1 MLMSAQFCPSAAPTK
16 DRRNPDET
24 IMPDKLITKLVDA
37 EPAPAKG
44 RKLLYDTEV
53 KGFAAA
59 IYAPTRR
66 NRSGNRSFLLNYRIN
81 GVERF
86 YTIGS
91 RPAWTVDAA
100 RIEARELRRRVD
112 RGEDIAVE
120 KRERRDAPTVKDLID
135 RYVAD
140 HLPKKSSNPHR
151 VGDEKRMLAEIGDQ
165 IGLTR
170 KVADVHFGDI
180 EALHKRITASGR
192 PVRANRILAIASKM
206 FSLALKPCAGETKP
220 WRDAAQG
227 NPCKGV
233 GRNLE
238 TAKERFFSAAELA
251 ALSDALNSD
260 APGSAAD
267 CIRLI
272 MLSGCRP
279 GEAMSASWKEF
290 DAEPGYWVKPSAH
303 VKQRKT
309 HKAPL
314 NPAALELL
322 ARLRVKRDAG
332 KSKSPW
338 VFPGQNRPSA
348 PLQQI
353 WSVWYRARELATVA
367 LWGASDNE
375 AIAAVVADLRTS
387 LGREPTVKECRTE
400 AALRDVKL
408 PIGLLD
414 TRPYDLRHT
423 FASVGAGGGLSLA
436 IIGRLLGHTQSRTTQ
451 RYAHLA
457 DDPLREATAKIGS
470 VIAGAGKGTDVVKLR
485 KGT

>member
-1 MLMSAQFCPSAAPTK
+1 
-16 DRRNPDET
+16 
-24 IMPDKLITKLVDA
+24 MPDKLITKLVDA

-86 YTIGS
+86 FTIGS
-91 RPAWTVDAA
+91 RPTWSVDAA
-100 RIEARELRRRVD
+100 RTEARELRRRVD

-120 KRERRDAPTVKDLID
+120 KRERREAPTVKDLIE

-140 HLPKKSSNPHR
+140 HLMSKRLKGSRLNDAKK
-151 VGDEKRMLAEIGDQ
+151 MLAEIGAEL
-165 IGLTR
+165 GLSR

-180 EALHKRITASGR
+180 ESMHRHITESGR
-192 PVRANRILAIASKM
+192 PVRANRILAVTSNM
-206 FSLALKPCAGETKP
+206 FSLSLKPLAGETKP

-233 GRNLE
+233 KRNPE
-238 TAKERFFSAAELA
+238 TAKERFFSTAELA
-251 ALSDALNSD
+251 ALSDALNASE

-272 MLSGCRP
+272 MLTGCRP
-279 GEAMSASWKEF
+279 DEAMNARWEQF
-290 DAEPGYWVKPSAH
+290 DDERGFWVKPSSH
-303 VKQRKT
+303 TKQRKV

-314 NPAALELL
+314 NPAAIELL
-322 ARLRVKRDAG
+322 TKLRAKHSKS

-338 VFPGQNRPSA
+338 VFHGQNRPSE
-348 PLQQI
+348 PLKQI
-353 WSVWYRARELATVA
+353 WSVWYRARALATVA
-367 LWGASDNE
+367 LWAGSDQP
-375 AIAAVVADLRTS
+375 AIAAVVTDLHSR
-387 LGREPTVKECRTE
+387 LGREPTVEECHTE
-400 AALRDVKL
+400 AALRDLKL
-408 PIGLLD
+408 PVGLMD
-414 TRPYDLRHT
+414 ARPYDLRHT

-436 IIGRLLGHTQSRTTQ
+436 IIGRLLGHTQHRTTM

-470 VIAGAGKGTDVVKLR
+470 VIAGAGKGAEVVKLR
-485 KGT
+485 KGN

>member
-1 MLMSAQFCPSAAPTK
+1 
-16 DRRNPDET
+16 
-24 IMPDKLITKLVDA
+24 MPDKLNTRMVDA

-66 NRSGNRSFLLNYRIN
+66 NPSGNRSFLLNYRIN

-100 RIEARELRRRVD
+100 RTEGRELRRRVD

-120 KRERRDAPTVKDLID
+120 RRERREAPTVKDLIE
-135 RYVAD
+135 RYKAD
-140 HLPKKSSNPHR
+140 QLPTKKLKGPRRN
-151 VGDEKRMLAEIGDQ
+151 DAEKMLAEIGDEL
-165 IGLTR
+165 GLAR

-180 EALHKRITASGR
+180 EAMHRHITASDR
-192 PVRANRILAIASKM
+192 PVRANRVLATASNM
-206 FSLALKPCAGETKP
+206 FSLSLKPLAGEDKP
-220 WRDAAQG
+220 WRDQAQG

-233 GRNLE
+233 RRNPE
-238 TAKERFFSAAELA
+238 TAKERFLSTAELA
-251 ALSDALNSD
+251 ALSDSLNASD

-272 MLSGCRP
+272 MLTGSRP
-279 GEAMSASWKEF
+279 DEAMNARWEQF
-290 DAEPGYWVKPSAH
+290 DTEPGFWVKPSSH
-303 VKQRKT
+303 TKQRKV

-322 ARLRVKRDAG
+322 GRLRG
-332 KSKSPW
+332 KHDDCKNKSAW

-348 PLQQI
+348 PLKQI
-353 WSVWYRARELATVA
+353 WSVWYRARELATVS
-367 LWGASDNE
+367 LWAASE
-375 AIAAVVADLRTS
+375 KPEIAAVVADLRTRLS
-387 LGREPTVKECRTE
+387 RQPTVEECRTE
-400 AALRDVKL
+400 AALRGVTL
-408 PIGLLD
+408 PIGLMD
-414 TRPYDLRHT
+414 ARPYDLRHT

-436 IIGRLLGHTQSRTTQ
+436 IIGKLLGHTQARTTQ

-457 DDPLREATAKIGS
+457 DDPLREATAKIGG
-470 VIAGAGKGTDVVKLR
+470 VIAGAGKGTEVVKLR